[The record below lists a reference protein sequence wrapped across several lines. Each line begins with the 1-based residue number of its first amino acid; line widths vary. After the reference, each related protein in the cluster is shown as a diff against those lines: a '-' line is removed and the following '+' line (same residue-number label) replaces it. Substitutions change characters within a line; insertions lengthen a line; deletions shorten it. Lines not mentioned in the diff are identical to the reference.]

1 LDDLPLAVRR
11 DCISFFLGY
20 ADVVD
25 GSAPK
30 IAYKWLPDFANAI
43 AVPETEP

>member
-1 LDDLPLAVRR
+1 MDSANFRVRLR
-11 DCISFFLGY
+11 REEREE
-20 ADVVD
+20 VV
-25 GSAPK
+25 GSLTFGPK